1 MSICQAVM
9 ASSECVPNATRVIC
23 NPADFQNTNN
33 LEAYSVVHFEA
44 ANFSVSITIPMVF
57 R

>member
-1 MSICQAVM
+1 M
-9 ASSECVPNATRVIC
+9 ASSECVPNATWVIC

-44 ANFSVSITIPMVF
+44 ANFSVSITIPMVL

>member
-1 MSICQAVM
+1 M
-9 ASSECVPNATRVIC
+9 ASSESVLDATLVIY

-44 ANFSVSITIPMVF
+44 ADFSVSITIPVVF